1 MAYPLQWTLNELGP
15 KPGTAAFPEAL
26 EQVRNTFQKFRDQA
40 QLAIEKSAEVE
51 AASLRALIDLFSEGR
66 AEWTQ
71 LQALAEC
78 YVAADAAADA
88 NRQAVGAVGAVQ
100 PDLEKSEHL
109 LDQLLTQIPADSLA
123 NWLDESPLNE
133 VAEFVRV
140 RLDEAHIQLPDSLA
154 NFAADINVDGLH
166 AWGRLYDDLSSDVR
180 IPVMEKGEV
189 VEKSPGQVSFDSAD
203 RSERENR
210 FFAAGRAWQSIA
222 EPCASALN
230 HIVGSRLTID
240 RYAGQRHYLTV
251 PMQQNRV
258 TVKAVEAMWS
268 AISEFKDVVASYLK
282 AKQQLLGLD
291 ELRWYDLQAP
301 LTQQGAKIE
310 YEAGCQTILEAFSG
324 FHPPMSQFAEQAF
337 REGWIEAEDRP
348 GKRQGGFC
356 TDFPRSAQTRI
367 FMTYHNTEDSLST
380 LAHELGHAYHSWQLK
395 DRPHVAQRY
404 PMTLAEM
411 ASTFAETVLAER
423 RLLQTNDPRGQLERL
438 DLMLNDAVAF
448 LMNIHC
454 RWLFDNDLHTRR
466 AEGELPAEELSAM
479 MVQAQKTA
487 YHHTLAD
494 DGYNPTFWISKLH
507 FYISDEPFYNF
518 PYTFGYLLS
527 QRLYLEAAQ
536 DMQSFPARYDA
547 FLEKTA
553 DASAISAARDS
564 FSFDLES
571 EAFWTEAMQPI
582 RERAEKFTQLAG
594 EARG

>member
-1 MAYPLQWTLNELGP
+1 MAYPLQWTLTELGP

-26 EQVRNTFQKFRDQA
+26 EQVRGTFQKFREQA
-40 QLAIEKSAEVE
+40 QSALEMTTEVDS
-51 AASLRALIDLFSEGR
+51 AQLRLLIDLFSTGR

-78 YVAADAAADA
+78 YVAAAAASEA

-100 PDLEKSEHL
+100 PELEKSEHL

-123 NWLDESPLNE
+123 KWLSESPLLE

-140 RLDEAHIQLPDSLA
+140 RLDEARIQLPDTLA
-154 NFAADINVDGLH
+154 NFAADMNVDGLH
-166 AWGRLYDDLSSDVR
+166 AWGRLYDDLSSAVR

-189 VEKSPGQVSFDSAD
+189 VEKSPGQVSFDSP
-203 RSERENR
+203 ERTERQNR
-210 FFAAGRAWQSIA
+210 FFAAGRAWRSIA

-258 TVKAVEAMWS
+258 TVKAVEAMWN

-310 YEAGCQTILEAFSG
+310 YEAGCQTILEAFSD
-324 FHPPMSQFAEQAF
+324 FHPPMSEFAERAF

-423 RLLQTNDPRGQLERL
+423 RLSQTTDPQRQLERL

-454 RWLFDNDLHTRR
+454 RWLFDNELHTRR

-536 DMQSFPARYDA
+536 DMQSFPVRYDA

-564 FSFDLES
+564 FGFDLES

-594 EARG
+594 ESSG

>member
-1 MAYPLQWTLNELGP
+1 MAYPLQWTLAELGP
-15 KPGTAAFPEAL
+15 KPGTSGFPEAL
-26 EQVRNTFQKFRDQA
+26 EHVRNTFLTFREQA
-40 QLAIEKSAEVE
+40 QLALEKPAEVDS
-51 AASLRALIDLFSEGR
+51 AQLRLLIDLFSAGR

-78 YVAADAAADA
+78 YVAADAASDA

-100 PDLEKSEHL
+100 PDREKSEHL

-123 NWLDESPLNE
+123 KWLSESPLLE

-140 RLDEAHIQLPDSLA
+140 RLDEARIQLPDTLA
-154 NFAADINVDGLH
+154 NFAADMNVDGLH
-166 AWGRLYDDLSSDVR
+166 AWGRLYDDLSSAVR

-189 VEKSPGQVSFDSAD
+189 VEKSPGQVSFDSP
-203 RSERENR
+203 ERTERQNR

-310 YEAGCQTILEAFSG
+310 YEAGCQTILEAFSD
-324 FHPPMSQFAEQAF
+324 FHPPMSEFAERAF

-423 RLLQTNDPRGQLERL
+423 RLSQTTDPQRQLERL

-454 RWLFDNDLHTRR
+454 RWLFDNELHTRR

-536 DMQSFPARYDA
+536 DMQSFPVRYDA

-564 FSFDLES
+564 FGFDLES

-582 RERAEKFTQLAG
+582 RERAEKFAQLAG

>member
-1 MAYPLQWTLNELGP
+1 VAYPLQWSLTDLGP
-15 KPGTAAFPEAL
+15 KPGTSEFPESL
-26 EQVRNTFQKFRDQA
+26 EQVRNSFLTFREQTQIALEKPMEVDA
-40 QLAIEKSAEVE
+40 SQLR
-51 AASLRALIDLFSEGR
+51 LLIDLFSDGR
-66 AEWTQ
+66 AEWSQ

-78 YVAADAAADA
+78 YVAADAASEA

-100 PDLEKSEHL
+100 PELEKSEHL
-109 LDQLLTQIPADSLA
+109 LDQLLLQIPSDSLA
-123 NWLDESPLNE
+123 NWLEEPPLIE
-133 VAEFVRV
+133 VAEFIRV
-140 RLDEAHIQLPDSLA
+140 RSNEAGIQLPDTLA

-166 AWGRLYDDLSSDVR
+166 AWGRLYDDLSSAVR
-180 IPVMEKGEV
+180 IQVMEKGEL
-189 VEKSPGQVSFDSAD
+189 VEKSPGQVSFDSP
-203 RSERENR
+203 ERTERQNR
-210 FFAAGRAWQSIA
+210 FYAAGRAWQSIA

-230 HIVGSRLTID
+230 HIVGSRLTLD
-240 RYAGQRHYLTV
+240 RYAGRPSYLTV

-258 TVKAVEAMWS
+258 TIRAVEAMWN
-268 AISEFKDVVASYLK
+268 AITEFKQVVASYLK
-282 AKQQLLGLD
+282 AKQQILGLD

-301 LTQQGAKIE
+301 LSQQPAKMD
-310 YEAGCQTILEAFSG
+310 YQTGCQTILEAFAD

-423 RLLQTNDPRGQLERL
+423 RLSQTSDPRRQLERL

-454 RWLFDNDLHTRR
+454 RWLFDNELHTRR

-479 MVQAQKTA
+479 MAQAQKTA

-536 DMQSFPARYDA
+536 DMQNFPARYDA

-553 DASAISAARDS
+553 DASAVSAARES
-564 FSFDLES
+564 FGFDLES